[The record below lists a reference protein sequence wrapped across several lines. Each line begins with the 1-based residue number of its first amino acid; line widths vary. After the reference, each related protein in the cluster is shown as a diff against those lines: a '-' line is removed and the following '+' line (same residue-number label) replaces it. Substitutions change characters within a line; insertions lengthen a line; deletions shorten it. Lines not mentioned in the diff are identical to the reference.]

1 MDGGSTDGSVEIIRK
16 YEDLLAR
23 GAWPIRCQG
32 ITYRWLSE
40 KDKGQANAIN
50 KGFKMAEGKIMAWIN
65 SDDYYLPG
73 ALQTA
78 AAAIEGDSS
87 LAMVY
92 GDGRVV
98 EGSSHSESA
107 SGVEPLFDLWKL
119 IHLYDFISQP
129 SVFLRRDALEKAGY
143 LDERLHYIMDW
154 ELWIRVSK
162 FGKVRFIP
170 QALSCARVH
179 PGAKT
184 GSAGIKRWKEIQWC
198 SGKYGQ
204 LRWPPSVFTQ
214 LFHKPLQ
221 LVMKSGPG
229 ERNPLLSR
237 LVGYARNMYYL
248 LIKGNR
254 SGLYPDG
261 HMERN
266 SSLSLPLR
274 SEVSRVVIRISPV
287 CANTL
292 RYSVNNVP
300 YGTITLDEGLA
311 SLQIP
316 LNDAQRRRDFL
327 HIRFVSGKS
336 IVIPP
341 LLPAL
346 MKRKG
351 SFSIRSIS
359 MQREDGTEV
368 SDIGLPE
375 FLRK

>member
-23 GAWPIRCQG
+23 GQWPVRCQG

-50 KGFKMAEGKIMAWIN
+50 KGFRTAEGEVVAWIN

-73 ALQTA
+73 AFRTA
-78 AAAIEGDSS
+78 AAAIGADNS

-92 GDGRVV
+92 GDGYVV
-98 EGSSHSESA
+98 EGSSGSGRA

-129 SVFLRRDALEKAGY
+129 SVFLRHDSLKKAGY

-154 ELWIRVSK
+154 ELWIRMSRL
-162 FGKVRFIP
+162 GKVRFIP
-170 QALSCARVH
+170 QALSCARLH
-179 PGAKT
+179 SGAKT
-184 GSAGIKRWKEIQWC
+184 GSAGIKRWKEIRWC
-198 SGKYGQ
+198 SRKYGQ
-204 LRWPPSVFTQ
+204 MRWPPSVFTQ

-221 LVMKSGPG
+221 LVMKGGSG
-229 ERNPLLSR
+229 ERNPFLSR
-237 LVGYARNMYYL
+237 LVGYARNMYYP

-254 SGLYPDG
+254 SGLYHDG
-261 HMERN
+261 YMERN
-266 SSLSLPLR
+266 GSLSLPLR
-274 SEVSRVVIRISPV
+274 SEVSRVVISISPV

-300 YGTITLDEGLA
+300 YGAITLDEGLS
-311 SLQIP
+311 SLEIP
-316 LNDAQRRRDFL
+316 LNDAQRRKDFL

-336 IVIPP
+336 MAIPP
-341 LLPAL
+341 LPQAL
-346 MKRKG
+346 MKREG